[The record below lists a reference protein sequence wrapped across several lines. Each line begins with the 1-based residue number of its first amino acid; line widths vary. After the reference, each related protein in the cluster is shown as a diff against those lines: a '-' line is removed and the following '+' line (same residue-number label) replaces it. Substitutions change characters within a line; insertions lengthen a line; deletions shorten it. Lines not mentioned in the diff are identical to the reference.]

1 MREKPKY
8 QHSKGLNYNLHA
20 IKVDLLSQ
28 LMLYKCILGFYH
40 SYTEKKKK
48 KDTCQIP
55 VDIFNSLE
63 PQKHSKQ
70 KFGHGT
76 KPPNPPAPHGL
87 AQETSNPGCQ
97 AALPRKLQALL
108 CITTIFLILL

>member
-40 SYTEKKKK
+40 SYTEKKRKK
-48 KDTCQIP
+48 TR
-55 VDIFNSLE
+55 V
-63 PQKHSKQ
+63 
-70 KFGHGT
+70 KF
-76 KPPNPPAPHGL
+76 
-87 AQETSNPGCQ
+87 
-97 AALPRKLQALL
+97 LL
-108 CITTIFLILL
+108 TFSTA